1 MIAPSKRITIAALMF
16 ALAPTHLPAQS
27 PEAMLPGMKV
37 LLENDCVRVRRH
49 DFAVG
54 QSVPMHSHPAYVGY
68 PLNSFKALITLA
80 DGTRH
85 VTQRKAGLAYW
96 SPPVEHAVKNIGKTP
111 IHALIVEIKPGG
123 KCQ

>member
-1 MIAPSKRITIAALMF
+1 MTASSSVMAALAF
-16 ALAPTHLPAQS
+16 LAAAVPLGFSAQAKE
-27 PEAMLPGMKV
+27 PLLPGMKV

-68 PLNSFKALITLA
+68 PLNSFKALVTLP
-80 DGTRH
+80 DGTRRI
-85 VTQRKAGLAYW
+85 TERKAGVAYF
-96 SPPVEHAVKNIGKTP
+96 SPPVVHAVKNIGKTP

>member
-1 MIAPSKRITIAALMF
+1 MGAAYRAFAALTCF
-16 ALAPTHLPAQS
+16 AVGPVAASPQAQEPTI
-27 PEAMLPGMKV
+27 PGMKI

-54 QSVPMHSHPAYVGY
+54 QSVPLHSHPAYVGY

-80 DGTRH
+80 DGSQRIIA
-85 VTQRKAGLAYW
+85 RKAGEAYW
-96 SPPVEHAVKNIGKTP
+96 SPPVVHAVKNIGNVP
-111 IHALIVEIKPGG
+111 IHALIVEIKPSG

>member
-1 MIAPSKRITIAALMF
+1 MNALSRMAAALTS
-16 ALAPTHLPAQS
+16 LAVGPAAASPQVQEPTI
-27 PEAMLPGMKV
+27 PGMKV

-54 QSVPMHSHPAYVGY
+54 QSVPLHPHPAYVGY

-80 DGTRH
+80 DGTQR
-85 VTQRKAGLAYW
+85 VTERKAGEAYW
-96 SPPVEHAVKNIGKTP
+96 SPPVIHAVKNIGKVP

>member
-1 MIAPSKRITIAALMF
+1 MSAFRIAISALICLALSPVASAEVAEPSI
-16 ALAPTHLPAQS
+16 
-27 PEAMLPGMKV
+27 PGMKV

-54 QSVPMHSHPAYVGY
+54 QSVPLHAHPAYVGY
-68 PLNSFKALITLA
+68 PLNSFKALITLD
-80 DGTRH
+80 DGTQR
-85 VTQRKAGLAYW
+85 VTTRKAGEAYW
-96 SPPVEHAVKNIGKTP
+96 SPPVVHAVKNVGRVP